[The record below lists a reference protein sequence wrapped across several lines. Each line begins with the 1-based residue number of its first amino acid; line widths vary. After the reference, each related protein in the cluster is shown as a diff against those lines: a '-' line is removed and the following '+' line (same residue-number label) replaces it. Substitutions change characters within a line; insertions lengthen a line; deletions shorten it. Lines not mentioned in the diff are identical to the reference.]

1 LVEFTGERVIPG
13 QVHDDLWNEH
23 IARYA
28 FARRYAKGK
37 RVLDAGCGAGYG
49 AAHLAQSA
57 GRVTGLDVADEAIG
71 FAARSYPLPNT
82 TWLRGSCLQLP
93 FAKGAFDLVVAFEVI
108 EHVGDYRAFLDECAR
123 VMDRRG
129 ILVVSS
135 PNKSYYTESRGQ
147 TGPNPYHVHEFEA
160 EEFHGELSRVFP
172 QVQLLLQNRTECFA
186 FYPATGWWDADA
198 CVESRAGTAQDSH
211 FLIGVCSFRAKLPEQ
226 SFVYVMRATNL
237 LRDREQ
243 HIRLLET
250 ALHKSL
256 DEHAALVEMFRQQQQ
271 ELEERNRWAETLD
284 ADLGASRQR
293 IAAVQ
298 DELASEQAKATAK
311 VAELEAENQAKTR
324 WAEELDADL
333 RAARQRIAAVQD
345 ELAAEQAKAFAV
357 VQAYEAKLA
366 AEQTKAFAM
375 VQAYEAK
382 VTELEADNQA
392 KAGWALETEARLTQ
406 ELERSL
412 ESLDAKCQ
420 ELAECVALLDRAET
434 TVAERTLW
442 AQRVETQREQ
452 LQRHLSAVRASR
464 WVRMGRKIGLG
475 PAILP

>member
-28 FARRYAKGK
+28 FARRYAGGK
-37 RVLDAGCGAGYG
+37 RVLDAGCGTGYG
-49 AAHLAQSA
+49 TAHLAQSA
-57 GRVTGLDVADEAIG
+57 GRVTGMDVADEAIG
-71 FAARSYPLPNT
+71 FAAHSYPLANA
-82 TWLRGSCLQLP
+82 TWLRGSCLHLP
-93 FAKGAFDLVVAFEVI
+93 FANGAFDLVVAFEVI

-135 PNKSYYTESRGQ
+135 PNKRYYTESRGQ
-147 TGPNPYHVHEFEA
+147 TGPNPYHEHEFEA

-172 QVQLLLQNRTECFA
+172 RVQLLLQNRTECFA
-186 FYPATGWWDADA
+186 FYPATGWWNADA
-198 CVESRAGTAQDSH
+198 TIESRAGTAQDSH
-211 FLIGVCSFRAKLPEQ
+211 FLIGVCTFKARLPEE

-250 ALHKSL
+250 ERVANREALHKSL
-256 DEHAALVEMFRQQQQ
+256 GDHAALVEMFRRQQQ
-271 ELEERNRWAETLD
+271 ELEERNRWAEQLD
-284 ADLGASRQR
+284 ADLH
-293 IAAVQ
+293 AAQ
-298 DELASEQAKATAK
+298 
-311 VAELEAENQAKTR
+311 
-324 WAEELDADL
+324 
-333 RAARQRIAAVQD
+333 QRIAAVQD
-345 ELAAEQAKAFAV
+345 ELAAEQAKATAMA
-357 VQAYEAKLA
+357 QAYD
-366 AEQTKAFAM
+366 
-375 VQAYEAK
+375 AK
-382 VTELEADNQA
+382 VAELEADTQA
-392 KAGWALETEARLTQ
+392 KARWALETRASLEAKSQELAECVVLLERAEATVRERTLWAQRTEAHLTE

-412 ESLDAKCQ
+412 ELLDAKCQ
-420 ELAECVALLDRAET
+420 ELAACVALLDQAEA

-442 AQRVETQREQ
+442 AQRVEAQREQ

-475 PAILP
+475 PAIPLP